1 MPELPE
7 VETTVRALKPKLE
20 KSRIKTFELR
30 NKNLRSPVPSNLSKK
45 LISKNVSS
53 LSRRAKY
60 LIVDLGSEY
69 LLIHLGMSGSLRYLS
84 NNLTPEKHD
93 HWDLCFENG
102 MILRYTDP
110 RRFGSIHYTKDFK
123 NHFLIKSL
131 GPEPLSDAFNET
143 FLYEI
148 SRGRKVP
155 IKALIMN
162 SRIVVGIGN
171 IYACEA
177 LFDSHIRPTKKASR
191 ITKKEAK
198 ALVASVKKVLKKAI
212 KAGGT
217 TLRDYLNPDSAP
229 GYFKIE
235 LKVYGRGN
243 EECLRCGK
251 TLKEIRMS
259 NRSTVFC
266 SNCQR

>member
-20 KSRIKTFELR
+20 KSRIKSFELR
-30 NKNLRSPVPSNLSKK
+30 NKNLRWPVASNLSKI
-45 LISKNVSS
+45 LISKSVSS
-53 LSRRAKY
+53 VSRRAKY
-60 LIVDLGSEY
+60 LIVDLRSEY

-84 NNLTPEKHD
+84 NNITPEKHD

-162 SRIVVGIGN
+162 SKIVVGIGN

-191 ITKKEAK
+191 ITKNEAK
-198 ALVASVKKVLKKAI
+198 ALVVSLKKVLKKAI

-251 TLKEIRMS
+251 TLKEIRMN

-266 SNCQR
+266 SNCQH

>member
-30 NKNLRSPVPSNLSKK
+30 NKNLRWPVPSYLSKI
-45 LISKNVSS
+45 LISKSVSS

-60 LIVDLGSEY
+60 LVFDLGSEY

-84 NNLTPEKHD
+84 NNITPEKHD

-131 GPEPLSDAFNET
+131 GPEPLSDDFNEN

-155 IKALIMN
+155 IKTLIMN

-177 LFDSHIRPTKKASR
+177 LFDSHIRPTKKAGR
-191 ITKKEAK
+191 ITKNEAK

-243 EECLRCGK
+243 EECLRCEK

-266 SNCQR
+266 TNCQH

>member
-30 NKNLRSPVPSNLSKK
+30 NKNLRWPVPSTLSKK

-60 LIVDLGSEY
+60 LIVDLESEY

-84 NNLTPEKHD
+84 NNISPEKHD

-110 RRFGSIHYTKDFK
+110 RRFGSIHHTKDFK

-251 TLKEIRMS
+251 TLKEIRLS

>member
-7 VETTVRALKPKLE
+7 VETTVRALKPKIE
-20 KSRIKTFELR
+20 KSLIKTFELR
-30 NKNLRSPVPSNLSKK
+30 NKNLRWPVSSNLAKI
-45 LISKNVSS
+45 LISKRVTS

-60 LIVDLGSEY
+60 LIVNLDSEY

-84 NNLTPEKHD
+84 NNISPQKHD

-102 MILRYTDP
+102 MLLRYTDP

-131 GPEPLSDAFNET
+131 GPEPLSDAFDEYY
-143 FLYEI
+143 LYKI
-148 SRGRKVP
+148 TRGREVP
-155 IKALIMN
+155 IKTLIMN

-177 LFDSHIRPTKKASR
+177 LFDSSIKPTKKAKR
-191 ITKKEAK
+191 ITKNDSK
-198 ALVASVKKVLKKAI
+198 ALVAAIKKVLEKAI

-217 TLRDYLNPDSAP
+217 TLRDYLNPDNSP
-229 GYFKIE
+229 GYFKVE
-235 LKVYGRGN
+235 LQVYGRGK
-243 EECLRCGK
+243 EDCLKCGRI
-251 TLKEIRMS
+251 LKEIRMN

-266 SNCQR
+266 PNCQR

>member
-20 KSRIKTFELR
+20 KSRIKSFELR
-30 NKNLRSPVPSNLSKK
+30 NKNLRWPVPLNLSRI
-45 LISKNVSS
+45 LISKNISS

-60 LIVDLGSEY
+60 LIVDLESEY

-84 NNLTPEKHD
+84 NNISPEKHD

-110 RRFGSIHYTKDFK
+110 RRFGSIHHTKDFK

>member
-20 KSRIKTFELR
+20 KSQIKTFELR
-30 NKNLRSPVPSNLSKK
+30 NKNLRWPVSSKLSKI
-45 LISKNVSS
+45 LISKRVSS

-60 LIVDLGSEY
+60 LIINLDSEY

-84 NNLTPEKHD
+84 NNIAPQKHD

-110 RRFGSIHYTKDFK
+110 RRFGSIHYTKDLK

-131 GPEPLSDAFNET
+131 GPEPLSDAFDESYL
-143 FLYEI
+143 FKI

-155 IKALIMN
+155 IKTWSMN
-162 SRIVVGIGN
+162 SKIVVGIGN

-177 LFDSHIRPTKKASR
+177 
-191 ITKKEAK
+191 
-198 ALVASVKKVLKKAI
+198 
-212 KAGGT
+212 
-217 TLRDYLNPDSAP
+217 
-229 GYFKIE
+229 
-235 LKVYGRGN
+235 
-243 EECLRCGK
+243 
-251 TLKEIRMS
+251 
-259 NRSTVFC
+259 
-266 SNCQR
+266 

>member
-1 MPELPE
+1 
-7 VETTVRALKPKLE
+7 
-20 KSRIKTFELR
+20 
-30 NKNLRSPVPSNLSKK
+30 
-45 LISKNVSS
+45 
-53 LSRRAKY
+53 
-60 LIVDLGSEY
+60 
-69 LLIHLGMSGSLRYLS
+69 
-84 NNLTPEKHD
+84 
-93 HWDLCFENG
+93 
-102 MILRYTDP
+102 
-110 RRFGSIHYTKDFK
+110 
-123 NHFLIKSL
+123 
-131 GPEPLSDAFNET
+131 
-143 FLYEI
+143 
-148 SRGRKVP
+148 
-155 IKALIMN
+155 MN

-177 LFDSHIRPTKKASR
+177 LFDSHIRPSKKANR

-198 ALVASVKKVLKKAI
+198 ALVASLKKVLKKAI

>member
-1 MPELPE
+1 
-7 VETTVRALKPKLE
+7 
-20 KSRIKTFELR
+20 
-30 NKNLRSPVPSNLSKK
+30 
-45 LISKNVSS
+45 
-53 LSRRAKY
+53 
-60 LIVDLGSEY
+60 
-69 LLIHLGMSGSLRYLS
+69 MSGSLRYLS
-84 NNLTPEKHD
+84 NNISPEKHD

-177 LFDSHIRPTKKASR
+177 LFDSNIRPTKKASR

-251 TLKEIRMS
+251 TLKEIRMN

-266 SNCQR
+266 PNCQH

>member
-1 MPELPE
+1 
-7 VETTVRALKPKLE
+7 
-20 KSRIKTFELR
+20 
-30 NKNLRSPVPSNLSKK
+30 
-45 LISKNVSS
+45 
-53 LSRRAKY
+53 
-60 LIVDLGSEY
+60 
-69 LLIHLGMSGSLRYLS
+69 
-84 NNLTPEKHD
+84 
-93 HWDLCFENG
+93 

-177 LFDSHIRPTKKASR
+177 LFDSNIRPTKKANR
-191 ITKKEAK
+191 ITKNEAK

>member
-20 KSRIKTFELR
+20 KSQIKTFELR
-30 NKNLRSPVPSNLSKK
+30 NKNLRWPVSSKLSKI
-45 LISKNVSS
+45 LISKRVSS

-60 LIVDLGSEY
+60 LIVNLDSEY

-84 NNLTPEKHD
+84 NNIAPQKHD

-131 GPEPLSDAFNET
+131 GPEPLSDT
-143 FLYEI
+143 FDESYLFKI

-155 IKALIMN
+155 IKSLIMN
-162 SRIVVGIGN
+162 SKIVVGIGN

-177 LFDSHIRPTKKASR
+177 LFDSNIKPTKKAHR
-191 ITKKEAK
+191 ISKNEAS
-198 ALVASVKKVLKKAI
+198 ALVTSIKRVLKKAI

-217 TLRDYLNPDSAP
+217 TLRDYLNPDSVP

-243 EECLRCGK
+243 ESCLSCGK
-251 TLKEIRMS
+251 ILKEIRMN

-266 SNCQR
+266 SSCQR

>member
-20 KSRIKTFELR
+20 KSRIKSFELR

>member
-7 VETTVRALKPKLE
+7 VETTVRALQPKLE
-20 KSRIKTFELR
+20 KSRIKSFELR
-30 NKNLRSPVPSNLSKK
+30 NKNLRWPVPLNLSKI

-84 NNLTPEKHD
+84 NNISPEKHD

-123 NHFLIKSL
+123 NHFLIRSL
-131 GPEPLSDAFNET
+131 GPEPLSDSFNEA

-177 LFDSHIRPTKKASR
+177 LFDSNIRPTKKANR
-191 ITKKEAK
+191 ITKNEAK

-243 EECLRCGK
+243 EDCLRCGK

-266 SNCQR
+266 SNCQH

>member
-7 VETTVRALKPKLE
+7 VETTVRALRPKLE
-20 KSRIKTFELR
+20 KSQIKAFELR
-30 NKNLRSPVPSNLSKK
+30 NKNLRWPVSSKLPK
-45 LISKNVSS
+45 VLISKKVSF

-60 LIVDLGSEY
+60 LIVSLDSEY

-84 NNLTPEKHD
+84 NNIAPLKHD

-123 NHFLIKSL
+123 NHFLIRSL
-131 GPEPLSDAFNET
+131 GPEPLSDAFDEKYL
-143 FLYEI
+143 FKI

-155 IKALIMN
+155 IKTLIMN
-162 SRIVVGIGN
+162 SKIVVGIGN

-177 LFDSHIRPTKKASR
+177 LFDANIKPIKKAYR
-191 ITKKEAK
+191 ISKNEAK
-198 ALVASVKKVLKKAI
+198 ALVASIKKVLKRAI

-217 TLRDYLNPDSAP
+217 TLKDYLNPDSAP

-235 LKVYGRGN
+235 LKVYGRGK
-243 EECLRCGK
+243 EGCLSCGK
-251 TLKEIRMS
+251 ILKEIRMN

-266 SNCQR
+266 TSCQR

>member
-30 NKNLRSPVPSNLSKK
+30 NKNLRWPVPLNLSKI

-60 LIVDLGSEY
+60 LIIDLGSEY

-84 NNLTPEKHD
+84 NNISPEKHD

-110 RRFGSIHYTKDFK
+110 RRFGSIHHTKDFK

-148 SRGRKVP
+148 SRRRKVP

-198 ALVASVKKVLKKAI
+198 ALVTSVKKVLKKAI

-243 EECLRCGK
+243 EECLGCGK

-266 SNCQR
+266 SNCQH

>member
-30 NKNLRSPVPSNLSKK
+30 NKNLRWPVPSNLSKK
-45 LISKNVSS
+45 LISKSVSS

-60 LIVDLGSEY
+60 LIVDLESEY

-84 NNLTPEKHD
+84 NNISPEKHD

-110 RRFGSIHYTKDFK
+110 RRFGSIHHTKDFK

-235 LKVYGRGN
+235 LKVYGRGD
-243 EECLRCGK
+243 EECLTCGK

-259 NRSTVFC
+259 NRSTVYC
-266 SNCQR
+266 SNCQH

>member
-1 MPELPE
+1 
-7 VETTVRALKPKLE
+7 
-20 KSRIKTFELR
+20 
-30 NKNLRSPVPSNLSKK
+30 
-45 LISKNVSS
+45 
-53 LSRRAKY
+53 
-60 LIVDLGSEY
+60 
-69 LLIHLGMSGSLRYLS
+69 MSGSLRYLS
-84 NNLTPEKHD
+84 NNISPEKHD

-177 LFDSHIRPTKKASR
+177 LFDSNIRPTRKASR
-191 ITKKEAK
+191 ITKNEAK

-235 LKVYGRGN
+235 LKVYGRGK
-243 EECLRCGK
+243 EDCLRCGN

-266 SNCQR
+266 SNCQD

>member
-20 KSRIKTFELR
+20 KSRIKSFELR
-30 NKNLRSPVPSNLSKK
+30 NKNLRWPVPLNLSKI

-84 NNLTPEKHD
+84 NNISPEKHD

-177 LFDSHIRPTKKASR
+177 LFDSNIRPTKKANR
-191 ITKKEAK
+191 ITKNEAK

-251 TLKEIRMS
+251 TLKEIRMN

-266 SNCQR
+266 PNCQH

>member
-20 KSRIKTFELR
+20 RSRIKSSELR
-30 NKNLRSPVPSNLSKK
+30 NKNLRWPVSSNLSKI

-60 LIVDLGSEY
+60 LIVDLESEY

-84 NNLTPEKHD
+84 NNISPEKHD

-110 RRFGSIHYTKDFK
+110 RRFGSIHHTKDFK

-251 TLKEIRMS
+251 TLKEIRLS

-266 SNCQR
+266 SNCQH

>member
-20 KSRIKTFELR
+20 KSRIKSFELR
-30 NKNLRSPVPSNLSKK
+30 NKNLRWPVPSNLSKK
-45 LISKNVSS
+45 LISKSVSS

-84 NNLTPEKHD
+84 NNISPEKHD

-177 LFDSHIRPTKKASR
+177 LFDSSIRPTKKANR
-191 ITKKEAK
+191 ITKNEAK

-217 TLRDYLNPDSAP
+217 TLRDYLNPDSTP

-243 EECLRCGK
+243 EECLRCEK

-266 SNCQR
+266 SNCQH

>member
-7 VETTVRALKPKLE
+7 VETTVRALKPKL
-20 KSRIKTFELR
+20 KRSRIKSFELR
-30 NKNLRSPVPSNLSKK
+30 NKNLRWPVPSNLSKI
-45 LISKNVSS
+45 LISKSVSS

-84 NNLTPEKHD
+84 NNISPEKHD

-110 RRFGSIHYTKDFK
+110 RRFGSIHYTKDFTK
-123 NHFLIKSL
+123 HFLIKSL
-131 GPEPLSDAFNET
+131 GPEPLSDAFNEN
-143 FLYEI
+143 FLFKI

-177 LFDSHIRPTKKASR
+177 LFDSHIRPTKKANR
-191 ITKKEAK
+191 ITKNEAK

-243 EECLRCGK
+243 EECLRCRK

-259 NRSTVFC
+259 NRSTVYC
-266 SNCQR
+266 SNCQH

>member
-20 KSRIKTFELR
+20 RSRIKTFELR
-30 NKNLRSPVPSNLSKK
+30 NKNLRWQVPSNLSKI

-60 LIVDLGSEY
+60 LIVNLGSEY

-84 NNLTPEKHD
+84 NNISPEKHD

-177 LFDSHIRPTKKASR
+177 LFDSHIRPSKKANR

>member
-30 NKNLRSPVPSNLSKK
+30 NKNLRWPVPSNLSKK
-45 LISKNVSS
+45 LISKSVSS

-110 RRFGSIHYTKDFK
+110 RRFGSIHHTKDFK

-243 EECLRCGK
+243 EECHRCGK

>member
-7 VETTVRALKPKLE
+7 VETTVRALKPKIE
-20 KSRIKTFELR
+20 RSRIKSFELR
-30 NKNLRSPVPSNLSKK
+30 NKNLRWPVSSNLSKI

-84 NNLTPEKHD
+84 NNISPEKHD

-110 RRFGSIHYTKDFK
+110 RRFGSIHFTKDIE

-143 FLYEI
+143 FLYKI

-155 IKALIMN
+155 IKTFIMN

-177 LFDSHIRPTKKASR
+177 LFDSNIRPTKKASR
-191 ITKKEAK
+191 ITKNEAK
-198 ALVASVKKVLKKAI
+198 ALVTSIKKVLKKAI

-217 TLRDYLNPDSAP
+217 TLRDYLNPDNSP
-229 GYFKIE
+229 GYFKVE
-235 LKVYGRGN
+235 LQVYGRGKKD
-243 EECLRCGK
+243 CLICGK
-251 TLKEIRMS
+251 VLKEIRMN

-266 SNCQR
+266 PNCQS